1 MRTILDAVTATQ
13 HEASDPAVS
22 AWVSANAGSGKTH
35 VLAQRVIRLL
45 LDGTNPSKILCL
57 TFTKAAA
64 ANMAN
69 RIFRTLGEWIAYDDT
84 KLDAAIRATGAKGG
98 GALQRAQARRLFA
111 LALET
116 PGGLK
121 VQTIHGFCT
130 RLLQQFPFE
139 ANVASRFRVLEEI
152 EQSQMLEDIRRAVLL
167 EAAQQPDSAVGQA
180 LATIIPMVSDFAF
193 QNALNESIRERTAIK
208 TWLDQAGS
216 LDAARAA
223 LSASLGLKASDTID
237 SIEAESVGGPHLPH
251 HQWATAAAVCSQ
263 SSKSDQAHGTR
274 LTAAL
279 AAAGA
284 ARVDAYVSIF
294 LTDKDEP
301 RKQVVTAALAKANH
315 ALAQRFADEH
325 ARVPTLCEKRR
336 AIMTRERTM
345 ALLTVATE
353 IIHRFTAE
361 KDRRGRL
368 DYDDLI
374 ARTDEM
380 LARVESAWVHYKLD
394 LGIDHLLID
403 EAQDTSPQQWDII
416 KRFVA
421 EFTSGAGARGGH
433 RRSIFAVGDDKQSI
447 FSFQDAAPEEFA
459 AMRQFFERKHN
470 EAGLTFRPVKFK
482 QSFRS
487 VPVVL
492 QAVDDVFKQPAAH
505 AGLTTDP
512 DATVHEAVRA
522 AAPGLVELWPMVA
535 ADPKQEPDPWDAPFD
550 TTSETS
556 PRVKLARQIAKAVRT
571 WIDRG
576 DPVGDGDERHPVR
589 AGDILV
595 LVRQRGALFEAVIRA
610 LKTAGIAVAGADR
623 LVLTE
628 HIAVM
633 DLLVLADA
641 ILLPADEL
649 AVATLLK
656 SPLFGLTEKELFELA
671 HGRAGSV
678 ITALRG
684 KRPDLAARFDALR
697 EAARNVTP
705 FAFYAELLGLGGG
718 RKAFLQR
725 LGSEAND
732 AIDEFL
738 NLALEYESREIP
750 SLQGFVAWLRT
761 ASAEVKRDMEI
772 ARDEVRVMTVH
783 GAKGLEAPIVVLA
796 DTTTEP
802 AGPAQYQP
810 RLLPLKAPNAAPGTP
825 DRIAWLPTK
834 RDDSPQTAAARE
846 QVIVEAQNESRRLLY
861 VAMTRAAD
869 RLVVC
874 GSIGVRTMPAGC
886 WYQLVEQ
893 GLGASGML
901 SEEQSDFGDG
911 TVQRYRKTTPEIA
924 AKAKSRQVDLPLTA
938 PLPDWL
944 TRNAPDE
951 KRAAPIKPSGFVD
964 DPAAAEILRP
974 RDARRRALQRGNIV
988 HRLMQSLPDIP
999 VDRRAG
1005 AARGYIARQKTD
1017 LTDAESGEI
1026 IASVTG
1032 LLTDPQFAALFASGS
1047 RAEVPIVGRVG
1058 AQIVNGVVDRL
1069 VVAPDAILIA
1079 DYKTN
1084 RPAPRSLAETQ
1095 KRYQSYVVQLA
1106 LYRAVLMRLYPGRPV
1121 RAALVWTDVP
1131 SLGEIPA
1138 EVLDQAVKQA
1148 FDGVTA
1154 L

>member
-1 MRTILDAVTATQ
+1 MSSRKIPDAVTATQ

-69 RIFRTLGEWIAYDDT
+69 RIFRTLGQWIEYDDA

-98 GALQRAQARRLFA
+98 SALQRAQARRLFA

-139 ANVASRFRVLEEI
+139 ANVAARFRVLEEI
-152 EQSQMLEDIRRAVLL
+152 EQSQMLEDIRRGVLL
-167 EAAQQPDSAVGQA
+167 EAAQQPDSAVGRA

-193 QNALNESIRERTAIK
+193 QNALNESIRERAAIK
-208 TWLDQAGS
+208 AWLDQAGS
-216 LDAARAA
+216 LEAAHAT
-223 LSASLGLKASDTID
+223 LSASLGLNTDDTID
-237 SIEAESVGGPHLPH
+237 SVEAEIVNGPHLPH
-251 HQWATAAAVCSQ
+251 HQWAAAATVCNQ
-263 SSKSDQAHGTR
+263 SSKADQTQGRRFTD
-274 LTAAL
+274 AL
-279 AAAGA
+279 AATGA
-284 ARVDAYVSIF
+284 ARVDAYAEIY
-294 LTDKDEP
+294 LTDKDDI
-301 RKQVVTAALAKANH
+301 RKQVITGPLAKTNPD
-315 ALAQRFADEH
+315 LAQRLSDEQI
-325 ARVPTLCEKRR
+325 RVASLCAKRR
-336 AIMTRERTM
+336 AILTRERTM

-353 IIHRFTAE
+353 IISRFTAE
-361 KDRRGRL
+361 KNRRGRL

-374 ARTDEM
+374 ARTDDM

-421 EFTSGAGARGGH
+421 EFTSGAGARSGV

-447 FSFQDAAPEEFA
+447 FSFQDAAPEAFA
-459 AMRQFFERKHN
+459 DMRDFFQRAHAG
-470 EAGLTFRPVKFK
+470 AGLSFK
-482 QSFRS
+482 PIRFKYSFRS

-492 QAVDDVFKQPAAH
+492 EAVDDVFKQPAAN

-512 DATVHEAVRA
+512 EATVHEAVRA
-522 AAPGLVELWPMVA
+522 AAPGLVELWPLVLPDA
-535 ADPKQEPDPWDAPFD
+535 KAEVDPWDAPFD
-550 TTSETS
+550 ATSETS

-571 WIDRG
+571 WIDRR
-576 DPVGDGDERHPVR
+576 DPVGDGNERHPVR

-641 ILLPADEL
+641 ILLPADDL

-656 SPLFGLTEKELFELA
+656 SPLFGLTEDDLFKLA
-671 HGRAGSV
+671 HERGGSL
-678 ITALRG
+678 IDALRG
-684 KRPDLAARFDALR
+684 KHPDLAARFDTLR
-697 EAARNVTP
+697 AAARNVTP

-718 RKAFLQR
+718 RRAFLQR

-738 NLALEYESREIP
+738 NLALEYENRETP

-810 RLLPLKAPNAAPGTP
+810 RLLPLTVPNAAPGTP

-834 RDDSPQTAAARE
+834 RDDSPQTAAARDKM
-846 QVIVEAQNESRRLLY
+846 IIGAQNESRRLLY

-874 GSIGVRTMPAGC
+874 GSVGVKSMPAGC

-893 GLGASGML
+893 GLGASGL
-901 SEEQSDFGDG
+901 LVEEPSDFGEG
-911 TVQRYRKTTPEIA
+911 TVLRYRKSPPEA
-924 AKAKSRQVDLPLTA
+924 AAAIPSQQAALPLTA

-944 TRNAPDE
+944 TRDAPGE
-951 KRAAPIKPSGFVD
+951 IRAAPIRPSGFAD
-964 DPAAAEILRP
+964 DREAADWPRP
-974 RDARRRALQRGNIV
+974 REARQRAILRGNIM

-999 VDRRAG
+999 PERRAE
-1005 AARGYIARQKTD
+1005 AARRHIARQKTD
-1017 LTDAESGEI
+1017 FSAAEQNA
-1026 IASVTG
+1026 IAAQA
-1032 LLTDPQFAALFASGS
+1032 LAILDDPRFAPLFALGS
-1047 RAEVPIVGRVG
+1047 RAEVPIVGRIGSQSV
-1058 AQIVNGVVDRL
+1058 AGVVDRL
-1069 VVAPDAILIA
+1069 VVTPATILIA

-1084 RPAPRSLAETQ
+1084 RPAPRSAAETRTRHPGYI
-1095 KRYQSYVVQLA
+1095 KQLA
-1106 LYRAVLMRLYPGRPV
+1106 LYRAVLSRLYPGRPI
-1121 RAALVWTDVP
+1121 RAALVWTDIP
-1131 SLGEIPA
+1131 ELGEIPA
-1138 EVLDQAVKQA
+1138 EMLDAA
-1148 FDGVTA
+1148 IASLTSP
-1154 L
+1154 